1 MKFTYI
7 AFILIAHY
15 ALFGQKQF
23 SINHKVLPY
32 FYKEKNIC
40 QINLC
45 SEIKN
50 NDKIPYTIIL
60 GDTCRENDIICIKT
74 DFTISPI
81 SNKSRKKKRLY
92 PYYQLHVS
100 CPGYDLSNKYTC
112 FVLYPDSTLTFKYQ
126 EEVLLKSSFWHKKVT
141 IDFFIWFYPQIE
153 KLSLYQ
159 MRACMTTEKDETIQL
174 RYILPLQMFKSIMSP
189 ARAKTL
195 RMVKDLRNN

>member
-7 AFILIAHY
+7 AFILIAHH

-40 QINLC
+40 QINLW

-74 DFTISPI
+74 DFTISNKPI
-81 SNKSRKKKRLY
+81 KKKRLY

-126 EEVLLKSSFWHKKVT
+126 EELLLKSSFWRKKAT
-141 IDFFIWFYPQIE
+141 IDFFIWFCPQIE

-159 MRACMTTEKDETIQL
+159 MRACMTTEENETIQL
-174 RYILPLQMFKSIMSP
+174 RYTIK
-189 ARAKTL
+189 
-195 RMVKDLRNN
+195 NNKITKYL